1 MRAVFHNAYLIGES
15 FARYLGEE
23 QEIVVIDV
31 HNLNPKN
38 QWHEGVFRKLE
49 VNENGITIVSNDIC
63 LTAQERLREKLSS
76 WWVKPGSETWKVT
89 VKEVLD
95 DGSLKSGQ
103 SRVIM
108 TSKVED

>member
-1 MRAVFHNAYLIGES
+1 M
-15 FARYLGEE
+15 
-23 QEIVVIDV
+23 VIDV

-38 QWHEGVFRKLE
+38 QWDEDDFQKLE
-49 VNENGITIVSNDIC
+49 VNENGAIVSSDIC
-63 LTAQERLREKLSS
+63 LTVQERLREKLSN

-103 SRVIM
+103 SRVIV
-108 TSKVED
+108 TSKVEDQKTDRNG